1 MAVKRTD
8 RIVLSDAEWRAQL
21 TSEQYRVTRQGG
33 TEPAFHNAF
42 WHSHAPGRY
51 VCSNCG
57 LVLFDSETKFDSRT
71 GWPSFF
77 APAADDAVDT
87 HVDLSHGM
95 LRTEVRCARCGAHL
109 GHLFSDGPAPTGQ
122 RYCMN
127 SASLGFEPQEE

>member
-1 MAVKRTD
+1 MDVKRTD
-8 RIVLSDAEWRAQL
+8 RIVKSDAEWRAEL
-21 TSEQYRVTRQGG
+21 TPDQYRVTRQGG
-33 TEPAFHNAF
+33 TEPAFHNAY
-42 WHSHAPGRY
+42 WDNHEPGRY

-57 LVLFDSETKFDSRT
+57 LALFESKAKFESGT

-77 APAADDAVDT
+77 VPASEDAVDT

-95 LRTEVRCARCGAHL
+95 LRTELRCARCGAHL

-127 SASLGFEPQEE
+127 SASLGFEPEE